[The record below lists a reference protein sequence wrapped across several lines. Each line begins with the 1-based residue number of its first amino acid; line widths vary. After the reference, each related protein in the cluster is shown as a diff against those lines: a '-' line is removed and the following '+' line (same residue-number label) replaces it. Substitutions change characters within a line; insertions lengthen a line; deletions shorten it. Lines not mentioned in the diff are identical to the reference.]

1 MNLISWL
8 REGRFVVPD
17 FQREFEWGPGDIQAL
32 MRSIFL
38 DYYIGSLLLWKGKTE
53 NFEALA
59 CEPVYGCDENDD
71 PSLIVLDGQQRLA
84 AMYYAFCAPDIPAPN
99 RASRY
104 LYFIRVD
111 RFMEEIYDEA
121 FIYDRTK
128 RGLTLLENEEFQ
140 FKEHTFPLAIVGRTG
155 WALANWVQAYERY
168 WKEKAE
174 ATQDKGEADE
184 ARRYTENAH
193 AFGEHLR
200 EIIEQYQITFIE
212 LDEDIE
218 IDKVCDIFT
227 QINSRGIR
235 LDIFDLI
242 NALLKPKGLQ
252 LKHMWRDAKPKLDFV
267 HTDRMNVYLLQ
278 TMSLLRQN
286 NCSSKYLYNLLPG
299 QERTIREPDLSPRKE
314 VLVPDIADF
323 KQRWENAVE
332 AMVQT
337 IDHLRHP
344 QGYGSISSTYLP
356 YISILPVF
364 AALYAHVRQLP
375 SNRQLDAGQ
384 KIQRWYWASVFT
396 NRYSDSVESTS
407 ASDFIAVKKWLEP
420 DGVEPDM
427 IVEFRSS
434 FRDLNLIKET
444 KQGTSIYNAI
454 FNLLV
459 LKGAQ
464 DWSTGSPPRHGDLD
478 NHHIVPKSLG
488 KDLGLQDSI
497 DTILNRTPL
506 TSETNRK
513 VIQDRLPNS
522 YLPEL
527 IAQNGEDT
535 VRATLEFH
543 FISPQAFD
551 ILMRKPFTKADFEH
565 FIKERERTLKDAIED
580 QLVKERLDTGP
591 RLQAL
596 DARIESV
603 EIELRNIVI
612 SVLKGQASQLPPH
625 VLEKIGQRIRQI
637 SNNAPELNAKQRQ
650 SLSKKLEY
658 CDLNDVRDI
667 LTNKSLW
674 TVFQSRF
681 TKKEELKRR
690 FDQIVRL
697 RNSIRHSRT
706 SDEITR
712 KDGEASIPWFEQVL
726 GIQP

>member
-1 MNLISWL
+1 MKNAQKPDHISLMTLINWL

-17 FQREFEWGPGDIQAL
+17 FQREFEWGPGDIREL
-32 MRSIFL
+32 MRSIFR

-53 NFEALA
+53 NFETLA
-59 CEPVYGCDENDD
+59 CEPIPGCDENDD

-99 RASRY
+99 RANRY

-121 FIYDRTK
+121 FIYDWTK

-140 FKEHTFPLAIVGRTG
+140 FKEHVFPLAIVGQTG

-168 WKEKAE
+168 WKEEAE
-174 ATQDKGEADE
+174 AAQDKGEADE
-184 ARRYTENAH
+184 ARRYAENAPD
-193 AFGEHLR
+193 FGEHLR

-212 LDEDIE
+212 LDENIE

-227 QINSRGIR
+227 QINSRGIQ

-242 NALLKPKGLQ
+242 NALLKPKGLR
-252 LKHMWRDAKPKLDFV
+252 LKHMWKDAEPKLDFV
-267 HTDRMNVYLLQ
+267 DNKRIRMNVYLLQ

-286 NCSSKYLYNLLPG
+286 YCSLKYLYYLLPG
-299 QERTIREPDLSPRKE
+299 QERTIREPDRSLRKE

-332 AMVQT
+332 AMVET

-344 QGYGSISSTYLP
+344 HEYGSISFKYLP
-356 YISILPVF
+356 YASILPVF
-364 AALYAHVRQLP
+364 AALYAYVQQLP
-375 SNRQLDAGQ
+375 KNRQLDARQ
-384 KIQRWYWASVFT
+384 KIRRWYWASVFT

-420 DGVEPDM
+420 DGTEPDM

-444 KQGTSIYNAI
+444 KLNTSIYKAI

-459 LKGAQ
+459 RKGAQ
-464 DWSTGSPPRHGDLD
+464 DWSTGSPPRPSDLD
-478 NHHIVPKSLG
+478 DHHIVPKSLG
-488 KDLGLQDSI
+488 KDLGLQPNDM

-513 VIQDRLPNS
+513 VIGNRLPNN

-527 IAQNGEDT
+527 IGQNIEDT
-535 VRATLEFH
+535 VRATLESH

-551 ILMRKPFTKADFEH
+551 ILMRQPFTKADFED
-565 FIKERERTLKDAIED
+565 FTRERERTLKNAIED
-580 QLVKERLDTGP
+580 QLVKERLDTDP

-603 EIELRNIVI
+603 EIELRSIVI
-612 SVLKGQASQLPPH
+612 SALKG
-625 VLEKIGQRIRQI
+625 
-637 SNNAPELNAKQRQ
+637 
-650 SLSKKLEY
+650 
-658 CDLNDVRDI
+658 
-667 LTNKSLW
+667 
-674 TVFQSRF
+674 
-681 TKKEELKRR
+681 
-690 FDQIVRL
+690 
-697 RNSIRHSRT
+697 
-706 SDEITR
+706 
-712 KDGEASIPWFEQVL
+712 
-726 GIQP
+726 